1 MDLDQLYREYF
12 TSVYRYIFSMC
23 KDSLLAEEITQE
35 TFFRA
40 LKNLDSF
47 RGESGARVWLCQIA
61 KNIYFTY
68 VNKNNRLC
76 ELKCDES
83 DNLVG
88 DSVESVILD
97 REQSAELR
105 AAIHA
110 LNEPYKEVFMLRV
123 YADLSFSDIGSL
135 FGKSAGW
142 ARVTY
147 HRSRFYSNR
156 SCRCLGLLR

>member
-40 LKNLDSF
+40 LKKLDSF
-47 RGESGARVWLCQIA
+47 RGEASARVWLCQIA

-97 REQSAELR
+97 REQSA
-105 AAIHA
+105 
-110 LNEPYKEVFMLRV
+110 
-123 YADLSFSDIGSL
+123 D
-135 FGKSAGW
+135 
-142 ARVTY
+142 
-147 HRSRFYSNR
+147 
-156 SCRCLGLLR
+156 